1 MKQEILTQF
10 PDLWMPLTALGLF
23 VSLFVGF
30 SVYVYF
36 LEPKK
41 QIDLKA
47 SLPLQ
52 GGDE

>member
-23 VSLFVGF
+23 LSLFVGF
-30 SVYVYF
+30 AVYVYF
-36 LEPKK
+36 LEPKSK
-41 QIDLKA
+41 IDLKA
-47 SLPLQ
+47 NLPL